1 MVSFWESGLDQPAY
15 ATTIDPM
22 KMYSKFMAF
31 WLNYKELGSVEC
43 LSQFGTATE
52 DFGSNVAI
60 DQWIPFSAAVLNQLA
75 PNERLLCRV
84 SPVTKAHYEK
94 MLPAGESCDMYL
106 QTSYGEA
113 ADVLSLPI
121 YNQYF
126 VIERSVAP
134 PEETQL
140 QETSNIV
147 YSLSQ
152 TKY

>member
-1 MVSFWESGLDQPAY
+1 MVVAASSEETLLFPASPRGPYNACRPMLDDKDPSNDFSQMVSFWESGLDQPAY

-84 SPVTKAHYEK
+84 SPVTKVVICTFRLATEK
-94 MLPAGESCDMYL
+94 QQM
-106 QTSYGEA
+106 
-113 ADVLSLPI
+113 
-121 YNQYF
+121 F
-126 VIERSVAP
+126 
-134 PEETQL
+134 
-140 QETSNIV
+140 
-147 YSLSQ
+147 
-152 TKY
+152 